1 MAAARRQAAGTSKS
15 TAARA
20 SRTTRRQR
28 LVESCGGGA
37 AVARR
42 ALGSSVAAPLFVLVL
57 VAVAMIALVAIV
69 ALLSAERTG
78 ASDAPAVTSAAPATC
93 EGNLEAQSLALL
105 AADCGTYEAIAT
117 AHARVLGRAPE
128 QRVGVLA
135 ELAVAVPVASGGLSG
150 ALEPGFAHLWLAL
163 EHDVA
168 AAAWSAA
175 GELGRAAAATR
186 LAAGEALQ
194 SEAYAAAACA
204 G

>member
-20 SRTTRRQR
+20 SRTTRRRR
-28 LVESCGGGA
+28 LVEACGRGA

-42 ALGSSVAAPLFVLVL
+42 ALGSSVATPLFVLVL
-57 VAVAMIALVAIV
+57 VAIAMVAIV

-78 ASDAPAVTSAAPATC
+78 TSDAPAITSAALGTR

-105 AADCGTYEAIAT
+105 AADCGTYEAIAA
-117 AHARVLGRAPE
+117 AHARVLGRTPE
-128 QRVGVLA
+128 QRVGALA

-150 ALEPGFAHLWLAL
+150 ALEPSFAHLRLAL

-168 AAAWSAA
+168 AAAWLAA